1 MGSHATQDQE
11 WADGLRQRV
20 LSSLEEQ
27 GFRVTSSTVEIPDD
41 TDKSVIRT
49 LHATAVQH
57 KREKAE
63 AIRRKEV
70 RLIANIAAGAEV
82 VPQQI
87 SPQLIEVQPRTDDEL
102 LFRYAALHWSIP
114 ISSGYGRRI
123 RFLVRDAFNGK
134 LMGII
139 GLGDPV
145 FSLRARDSWIGWTAQ
160 EKKGRLRHVLDAFVL
175 GAVPPYSSL
184 LGGKLVAMLA
194 GSEEVRS
201 AFERKY
207 SGKKGL
213 IAESDGDS
221 RVAAITTTSALGRSS
236 MYNRL
241 RFDGRLLMES
251 VGFTVGSG
259 EFHFTNGMYSEL
271 HEFASKFSRPSDKNP
286 KWGDGFRNRREVVR
300 KALSGMGLSSSY
312 RNHGVRRQVYVA
324 PLAKNTKEFLRG
336 EDDMVSLYSQD
347 CGSLSNYFRERWLLK
362 RAENDERYKEFDPQ
376 SYLLWPDF
384 QGRLPD

>member
-11 WADGLRQRV
+11 WTDGLRQRV

-41 TDKSVIRT
+41 TDKSAIRT

-82 VPQQI
+82 APQQI

-300 KALSGMGLSSSY
+300 KALSRMGLSSSY

-362 RAENDERYKEFDPQ
+362 RAENDERYKEFDPR
-376 SYLLWPDF
+376 SYLLWPDY

>member
-1 MGSHATQDQE
+1 MEPLSTEDLE
-11 WADGLRQRV
+11 WADDLKQRI
-20 LSSLEEQ
+20 LSSLQEQ
-27 GFRVTSSTVEIPDD
+27 GFHVTESAVVPPADAN
-41 TDKSVIRT
+41 KGNIRT
-49 LHATAVQH
+49 LHDTAVQH
-57 KREKAE
+57 KRDSAGVL
-63 AIRRKEV
+63 RRRET
-70 RLIANIAAGAEV
+70 RLIAHIAAGTEV
-82 VPQQI
+82 VPRKI
-87 SPQLIEVQPRTDDEL
+87 EPRLIEVQPRSDDEL

-123 RFLVRDAFNGK
+123 RFLVRDASNGK
-134 LMGII
+134 LIGII

-160 EKKGRLRHVLDAFVL
+160 QKSERLRHVLDAFVL

-194 GSEEVRS
+194 TSEEVRS

-207 SGKKGL
+207 SGKRGL
-213 IAESDGDS
+213 IAETEGDS
-221 RVAAITTTSALGRSS
+221 RIAAITTTSALGRSS

-241 RFDGRLLMES
+241 RLGKRLLMEP

-271 HEFASKFSRPSDKNP
+271 HEFASRFSQPTDKNP
-286 KWGDGFRNRREVVR
+286 KWGGGFRNRREVVR
-300 KALSGMGLSSSY
+300 KALSRMGLSSSY
-312 RNHGVRRQVYVA
+312 RNHGVERQVYVA
-324 PLAKNTKEFLRG
+324 PLAKNSREFLRS
-336 EDDMVSLYSQD
+336 EDDTISLYSQD
-347 CGSLSNYFRERWLLK
+347 RGSLFEYFKERWLLK
-362 RAENDERYKEFDPQ
+362 RAESDERYKEFDPR